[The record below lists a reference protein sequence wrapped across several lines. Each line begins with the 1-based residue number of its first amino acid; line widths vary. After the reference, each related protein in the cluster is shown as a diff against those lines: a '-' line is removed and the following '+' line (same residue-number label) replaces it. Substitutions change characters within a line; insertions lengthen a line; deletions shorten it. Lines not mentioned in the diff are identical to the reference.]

1 VELLSSPKQEN
12 KHHKYLIC
20 AWSTRISLLV
30 RVVLL
35 KEAFYHSEGVDILYC
50 ILRGSGSKIS
60 SFMPSACI

>member
-1 VELLSSPKQEN
+1 MTRGTTSPKQEKRCIT

-35 KEAFYHSEGVDILYC
+35 KEMFIVLKVWISFVVSEGAQEVKSL
-50 ILRGSGSKIS
+50 L
-60 SFMPSACI
+60 